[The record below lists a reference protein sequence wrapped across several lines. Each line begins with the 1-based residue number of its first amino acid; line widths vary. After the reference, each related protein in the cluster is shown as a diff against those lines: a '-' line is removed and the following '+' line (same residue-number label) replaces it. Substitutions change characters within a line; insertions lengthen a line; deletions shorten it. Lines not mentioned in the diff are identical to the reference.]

1 VVLASPVYWQGV
13 SAQMKCFLDR
23 LSSYFNR
30 PSHADRF
37 AGKGYVVVTTFGRK
51 EAEHGQWVTEPL
63 KVSVAVLRGRYLG
76 DVAVSV
82 YQKGKVRE
90 MPAELRRARDL
101 GAMAVRQMAMP
112 ETKAESASG
121 DSVRIA
127 PMVAEDYDEVL
138 ALWRSAEGEGVDAN
152 EESDSRE
159 AIAKYLARNP
169 GMSAV
174 ARDGD
179 RLVGAILCGH
189 DGRRGYLNHLVIASS
204 HRRRGIGTALVAH
217 CLAALKGEGIP
228 RCNLFTYSA
237 NIRARRFWEALG
249 WITPPDWGVMHRRGV
264 DMNHKA

>member
-1 VVLASPVYWQGV
+1 
-13 SAQMKCFLDR
+13 
-23 LSSYFNR
+23 
-30 PSHADRF
+30 
-37 AGKGYVVVTTFGRK
+37 
-51 EAEHGQWVTEPL
+51 
-63 KVSVAVLRGRYLG
+63 
-76 DVAVSV
+76 
-82 YQKGKVRE
+82 

-101 GAMAVRQMAMP
+101 GATAVRQMEMP
-112 ETKAESASG
+112 ATKAAPAPG
-121 DSVRIA
+121 DNVRIA
-127 PMVAEDYDEVL
+127 AMTTEDYDQVL
-138 ALWRSAEGEGVDAN
+138 SLWQSAEGEGVDAN

-189 DGRRGYLNHLVIASS
+189 DGRRGYLNHLVVASS
-204 HRRRGIGTALVAH
+204 HRRRGIGRALVAH
-217 CLAALKGEGIP
+217 CLAALKREGIP

-264 DMNHKA
+264 DMTNETSRKEAQDPQGKMT